1 MPEVAQLGD
10 PVVLDCDYTLEE
22 SLVEGLVVKWFFNE
36 KPSPIYQW
44 IPNKKPQESGEITDL
59 YIRWLFKMHDYYS
72 FWLFKLSARR
82 NRVNL
87 RKMSENCGI

>member
-36 KPSPIYQW
+36 KPLPIYQW
-44 IPNKKPQESGEITDL
+44 IPNKKPQELGE
-59 YIRWLFKMHDYYS
+59 RMERF
-72 FWLFKLSARR
+72 
-82 NRVNL
+82 V
-87 RKMSENCGI
+87 